1 MPETL
6 STVAVTGVV
15 VVVVGDSEYVVAISL
30 EAASMWPQKVLYL
43 TCTQRRHRRFFSL
56 ILR

>member
-6 STVAVTGVV
+6 STVAVTGV